1 MLPSASLSSLSCYY
15 LLHCTSSPQLCPPYL
30 STPSSPCS
38 HPHLAELICNEISF
52 TFLSAVRIVNT
63 FTPDLPMLYRHMV
76 LRTQWPLMLMW
87 NFLLDLHVLPGLF
100 FYIIQDTIDIF
111 IITSSPLKPITHRFP
126 LVRDQ
131 LKGVET
137 GTCSSDVSHSSVPFW
152 PEQFLECVC
161 GEVFLK
167 FGTFFDACCAC
178 LPSWGADIQSTY
190 ISTSLSL

>member
-30 STPSSPCS
+30 SAPSSPCS
-38 HPHLAELICNEISF
+38 HPHLAELIYNEISF
-52 TFLSAVRIVNT
+52 TSLSAVRIAKT
-63 FTPDLPMLYRHMV
+63 HLPRTYPCFTGTWCCGPSDHWCWCEISFWTCMFCRV
-76 LRTQWPLMLMW
+76 C
-87 NFLLDLHVLPGLF
+87 F

-137 GTCSSDVSHSSVPFW
+137 GTCSSDVSHSSVPCW
-152 PEQFLECVC
+152 PVFRVC
-161 GEVFLK
+161 MWW
-167 FGTFFDACCAC
+167 
-178 LPSWGADIQSTY
+178 S
-190 ISTSLSL
+190 IS